1 MSIEEIIEELQNH
14 ASWLEMI
21 GGRDAQKELKAV
33 NAAIALLRTHP
44 EAQPNEP
51 QEDWWISVKDTKKPP
66 QEGKKVLACL
76 DLGGGDPVIDM
87 AYYMGEDGWY
97 YVSFEAPHHG
107 IVTYWSP
114 LPEPPKED

>member
-44 EAQPNEP
+44 EAQTNEP
-51 QEDWWISVKDTKKPP
+51 LTLEELRKMDGQPVWVKAPGVSNDISGRWVIVEGVDLEDRTIYTRGDFSCHDYGAVW
-66 QEGKKVLACL
+66 LAYL
-76 DLGGGDPVIDM
+76 R
-87 AYYMGEDGWY
+87 
-97 YVSFEAPHHG
+97 
-107 IVTYWSP
+107 
-114 LPEPPKED
+114 PPKED